1 MKKDKD
7 TLSQLLQQ
15 SCPEPKGEIDF
26 EERLLERIEHQKRLA
41 PQRRKRTFADV
52 LKELLLSP
60 LAVVLPALAMV
71 LVYKKELQEFLV
83 SVFPG
88 LNWDAWYVTPA
99 CGVLLTL
106 VLGWFLADL
115 QRD

>member
-60 LAVVLPALAMV
+60 LAVVLPALAAV

-83 SVFPG
+83 SVFPW

-99 CGVLLTL
+99 CGALLTL
-106 VLGWFLADL
+106 VLGWFLAEL